1 MCVVAVG
8 TVCGVGRRVSGLLG
22 LEGPCLRAVKSG
34 LVVVV
39 SRVCGDTVCA
49 HVCMCECVCV
59 CVCACVYVCF
69 GSATVQGRGQA

>member
-49 HVCMCECVCV
+49 RVCMFVLEVLLCKVGGKHRI
-59 CVCACVYVCF
+59 A
-69 GSATVQGRGQA
+69 